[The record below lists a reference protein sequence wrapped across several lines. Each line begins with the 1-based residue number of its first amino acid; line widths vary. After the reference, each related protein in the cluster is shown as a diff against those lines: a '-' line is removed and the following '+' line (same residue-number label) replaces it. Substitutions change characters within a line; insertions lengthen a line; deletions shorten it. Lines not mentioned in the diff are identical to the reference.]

1 MYKKKRSFQIFYPK
15 ITILVSMLPICYIKL
30 HVTYYLLFFVQQYLI
45 IFFCSEN
52 IVLSNL
58 KFHDILLTELY
69 VFKNKILKRHKKY
82 DVFKQYLLKS
92 LKMSNNGTLPAL
104 IYSKIVK
111 FQTKILSNRKF
122 IFKKNWAAIMI
133 QIKC

>member
-30 HVTYYLLFFVQQYLI
+30 HVTYYLLIFVQQYLI

-58 KFHDILLTELY
+58 KFHDILLTE
-69 VFKNKILKRHKKY
+69 FRC
-82 DVFKQYLLKS
+82 
-92 LKMSNNGTLPAL
+92 M
-104 IYSKIVK
+104 YSKIKFRRNIKSMIFFKTIFIEISKNVQQWHIYLLSITGTRPNILKNCEISNENIVK
-111 FQTKILSNRKF
+111 
-122 IFKKNWAAIMI
+122 
-133 QIKC
+133 